1 MLSLIDRLAAS
12 EDPATDGLEVF
23 LDWAED
29 IGISL
34 YPAQEEAALELFS
47 GQHVLLKTPTGSGKS
62 LVALALHVRAMSL
75 GQKSV
80 YTAPIKALVSEKFRA
95 LCETFGA
102 DNVGLMTGDGSV
114 NRDAPILCCT
124 AEILANI
131 SLQQWEDTAYTAV
144 VMDEFHYYGDR
155 DRGMAWQVPLL
166 TMPHAQFLLL
176 SATLGD
182 TTAIQKD
189 LEERSGREVAV
200 VDNAER
206 PVPLSFQYSE
216 EPVDSALS
224 RLVSGGKAPI
234 YAVHFSQREAT
245 ELAQAL
251 TSTKFSTDTDKAKLK
266 EAVKGFR
273 FDSPFGQTLRRYVLH
288 GVGLHHAGLLPKYR
302 TLVETLGQQGLFKV
316 ICGTD
321 TLGVGINLP
330 IRSVLF
336 TKLCKFDGQ
345 KVDLLTVRDFQ
356 QIAGRAGR
364 KGFDTEGSV
373 VVQAPDWIIE
383 NRRLSELVA
392 QGKKKKNKVV
402 KKKPPTR
409 GYKHWDQQTFERMVA
424 GQPETLE
431 GRFEV
436 SHGLVLQLIARC
448 MESGGD
454 ALEELARLVQLSHT
468 GKRRSAELME
478 AGQERMAELIDAE
491 VVVDLGKDNP
501 PRYVLNKGV
510 QDDFSLHHSLSLF
523 LLHAVELL
531 DKEDRDYHLNLL
543 SLVES
548 ILHNPKVILA
558 AQTNREKGI
567 KVATLKAEGVEYEE
581 RMAILEEVS
590 YPKPRAEWTYEVYNL
605 FAEHNPWLASEPIR
619 PKGIAREIVE
629 VQNTFGAWVKGLR
642 LERSEGVVLRYLSEV
657 YSTLNKNVPE
667 HARTAEV
674 DEVLG
679 FLRALIARID
689 DSLVKTWEAMLAE
702 PDAADPEEVVVD
714 ISRDL
719 RSFRARIRYELYAV
733 VRACAQQDWDEAAAS
748 TRADPESL
756 SAAEIKAAL
765 KPYVEERGDVVFDG
779 RLKHGWTTVFEELEM
794 HRWRVQQVLVD
805 DHTDA
810 ADDDDDA
817 GEAWSIQGIVDL
829 RGDTNPSGPIVSV
842 REIGV

>member
-1 MLSLIDRLAAS
+1 MSSLIERLSAS
-12 EDPATDGLEVF
+12 DDPQTEGMEIF

-29 IGISL
+29 QGITL
-34 YPAQEEAALELFS
+34 YPAQEEAVLELFA
-47 GQHVLLKTPTGSGKS
+47 GQHCLLKTPTGSGKS

-95 LCETFGA
+95 LCVTFGA
-102 DNVGLMTGDGSV
+102 ENVGLMTGDGSV

-124 AEILANI
+124 AEILSNI
-131 SLQQWEDTAYTAV
+131 SLQQWEQTPYAAV
-144 VMDEFHYYGDR
+144 IMDEFHYYGDR

-182 TTAIQKD
+182 TTAIEAD
-189 LEERSGREVAV
+189 LEERTSREVAV

-206 PVPLSFQYSE
+206 PVPLSFLYSE
-216 EPVDSALS
+216 EPTDSALS
-224 RLVSGGKAPI
+224 RLVSGGKAPV

-251 TSTKFSTDTDKAKLK
+251 TSSKFSSDEDKAKLK
-266 EAVKGFR
+266 AAVKGFR
-273 FDSPFGQTLRRYVLH
+273 FDSPFGQTLRRYVMH

-302 TLVETLGQQGLFKV
+302 TLVETLGQQGLFKI

-345 KVDLLTVRDFQ
+345 KVDLLSVRDFQ

-364 KGFDTEGSV
+364 KGFDTEGTV

-383 NRRLSELVA
+383 NARLNELVA

-409 GYKHWDQQTFERMVA
+409 GYKHWDKQTFDRMVA
-424 GQPETLE
+424 GRPETLE
-431 GRFEV
+431 GRFSV
-436 SHGLVLQLIARC
+436 DHGLLLQLIARC

-454 ALEELARLVQLSHT
+454 ALEELEKLVQLSHT
-468 GKRRSAELME
+468 GKRKTIELML
-478 AGQERMAELIDAE
+478 AGQERLTELIDAE
-491 VVVDLGKDNP
+491 VVVDLGEDNP

-510 QDDFSLHHSLSLF
+510 QEDFSLYHSLSLF
-523 LLHAVELL
+523 LLHAIELL
-531 DKEDRDYHLNLL
+531 DKEDREYHLNLL
-543 SLVES
+543 SLVEA
-548 ILHNPKVILA
+548 ILPNPKVILY

-567 KVATLKAEGVEYEE
+567 KVASLKAEGVDYED
-581 RMAILEEVS
+581 RMAILEEVT

-619 PKGIAREIVE
+619 PKGIVREIVE
-629 VQNTFGAWVKGLR
+629 VQDTFGSWVKGLQ

-679 FLRALIARID
+679 FLRAMIARID

-702 PDAADPEEVVVD
+702 PDAAPEDLVID
-714 ISRDL
+714 ISKDL

-733 VRACAQQDWDEAAAS
+733 VRALSQQDWEEAAAC
-748 TRADPESL
+748 TRNDPESL
-756 SAAEIKAAL
+756 SDSEIKSAL
-765 KPYVEERGDVVFDG
+765 RPYIDERGDVVFDG
-779 RLKHGWTTVFEELEM
+779 RLKQGWTTVFEELET
-794 HRWRVQQVLVD
+794 HLWRVQQVLVD
-805 DHTDA
+805 EHTDA
-810 ADDDDDA
+810 EDDDHEA

-829 RGDTNPSGPIVSV
+829 RGDPNPSGPIVSV
-842 REIGV
+842 REIGL